1 MWEGLHE
8 LGTVLQLEARPGQ
21 LWALSGLA
29 GGVLLLPQRAWSC
42 SGPCDDTRREAD
54 DSQSSVLCDLL
65 VETQIRRWKKSV
77 GQTVTREE
85 FYKTEGTVDQ
95 ST

>member
-1 MWEGLHE
+1 M
-8 LGTVLQLEARPGQ
+8 
-21 LWALSGLA
+21 
-29 GGVLLLPQRAWSC
+29 LLPQRAWSC
-42 SGPCDDTRREAD
+42 SDTRREAD